1 LSLAIKGVYALGIFF
16 SYILLGL
23 SLAAPIGPVNAA
35 QLDRGIKGGFLPA
48 WFVGLGAITAD
59 AFYMLIV
66 YLGVVHI
73 VEIPFVQTFL
83 WLFGGF
89 VLIYTGVEG
98 MVSANEIKAGS
109 ERTKEPL
116 HKSFFAGFIMS
127 ITNPLTILFWLG
139 IYGSVLAKTASS
151 YGLEALIIY
160 SCAIFIGLLAWDIT
174 MAAVSS
180 GFRKVLNERVLTGI
194 ALISGLAL
202 IGFGLYFGWQGISLL
217 LQY

>member
-1 LSLAIKGVYALGIFF
+1 MGVFF

-59 AFYMLIV
+59 ALYMLIV

-89 VLIYTGVEG
+89 VLTYTGIES
-98 MVSANEIKAGS
+98 MISAKEIKAGH

-151 YGLEALIIY
+151 YGLETLILY
-160 SCAIFIGLLAWDIT
+160 SGAIFIGLLTWDIA

-194 ALISGLAL
+194 AIFSGLAL
-202 IGFGLYFGWQGISLL
+202 IGFGFYFGWQGVSLL
-217 LQY
+217 LEP

>member
-1 LSLAIKGVYALGIFF
+1 MLGVFL

-59 AFYMLIV
+59 GIYMLVV
-66 YLGVVHI
+66 YMGVVH
-73 VEIPFVQTFL
+73 VLDIPFVKTFL

-89 VLIYTGVEG
+89 VLIYTGIES
-98 MVSANEIKAGS
+98 MVSAKEIKAS
-109 ERTKEPL
+109 QTRQTEPL
-116 HKSFFAGFIMS
+116 YKSFVAGFLMS

-139 IYGSVLAKTASS
+139 IYGSVLAQTASNTDTQT
-151 YGLEALIIY
+151 LIIY
-160 SCAIFIGLLAWDIT
+160 SCAIFIGLLTWDIV

-180 GFRKVLNERVLTGI
+180 GFRKVLNERMLTGI
-194 ALISGLAL
+194 AVISGLAL
-202 IGFGLYFGWQGISLL
+202 IGFGIYFGWQGVLL
-217 LQY
+217 LIQH

>member
-1 LSLAIKGVYALGIFF
+1 VLTLGIFF

-35 QLDRGIKGGFLPA
+35 QLDRGIKWGFFPA

-59 AFYMLIV
+59 ALYMLIV
-66 YLGVVHI
+66 YMGVVHLLDT
-73 VEIPFVQTFL
+73 PFVKTFL

-89 VLIYTGVEG
+89 VLIYTGIES
-98 MVSANEIKAGS
+98 MVSAKEIKAS
-109 ERTKEPL
+109 HERSAEPL
-116 HKSFFAGFIMS
+116 YKSFFAGFIMS

-151 YGLEALIIY
+151 YGTQTLILY
-160 SCAIFIGLLAWDIT
+160 SCAIFIGLLTWDIV

-180 GFRKVLNERVLTGI
+180 GFRKLLNERILTGI
-194 ALISGLAL
+194 AVISGLAL
-202 IGFGLYFGWQGISLL
+202 IGFGLFFGWQGILL
-217 LQY
+217 LIEH

>member
-1 LSLAIKGVYALGIFF
+1 MSVFF
-16 SYILLGL
+16 SYVLLGL

-59 AFYMLIV
+59 AIYMLIV
-66 YLGVVHI
+66 YLGVVHVI
-73 VEIPFVQTFL
+73 ETPFVKTFL

-89 VLIYTGVEG
+89 VLIYTGIES
-98 MVSANEIKAGS
+98 MVSAKEVKAS
-109 ERTKEPL
+109 EDRNVEPL

-139 IYGSVLAKTASS
+139 IYGSVLAKTAAN
-151 YGLEALIIY
+151 YGYQALILY
-160 SCAIFIGLLAWDIT
+160 SSAIFIGLLSWDIV

-180 GFRKVLNERVLTGI
+180 SFRKVLNDRILTGI
-194 ALISGLAL
+194 AVISGLAL
-202 IGFGLYFGWQGISLL
+202 VGFGLYFGTQGISLL
-217 LQY
+217 IEH